1 MDYAKR
7 EEIVE
12 AIQYTGNIE
21 EIKQFAGADGAYEF
35 CGQEAA
41 AIKGIVLSIPDQM
54 NVAVYPRG
62 YVVKD
67 GSFIYSMKQDEF
79 ERNYIQV
86 SVIGEV

>member
-21 EIKQFAGADGAYEF
+21 EVKQFAGADGAFEL
-35 CGQEAA
+35 GDQEAA
-41 AIKGIVLSIPDQM
+41 RIKEIVLSIPEQM
-54 NVAVYPRG
+54 NVAVYPHG
-62 YVVKD
+62 NVIKD
-67 GSFIYSMKQDEF
+67 GSFIYSMKQEEF
-79 ERNYIQV
+79 ERSYIQV